1 MIAALV
7 LFELDMDE
15 ALALGEATQRFNS
28 TAPNYRGLD
37 GLHAKAYLYGEEGA
51 QLGGFY
57 VWESRAAAEAI
68 YTDAWRTTVTE
79 IYGVAPTVRYFDVPV
94 FIDNRAAAGSS

>member
-7 LFELDMDE
+7 TFDLDMDN
-15 ALALGEATQRFNS
+15 ALALDEATARFNG
-28 TAPNYRGLD
+28 TAPNYRGLA

-57 VWESRAAAEAI
+57 VWESRAAADAM
-68 YTDAWRTTVTE
+68 YTDAWRAKVTE
-79 IYGVAPTVRYFDVPV
+79 VYGVPPVVRYFDVPV
-94 FIDNRAAAGSS
+94 FIDNRAPAMS